1 MFSSKKGQCPSSA
14 MSPIISVLS
23 CKIFC
28 SLKIKASGYST
39 LSPTNCS
46 HLLTLGTLF
55 FIHWKPGYL
64 IQSLLSN
71 SYCQYSSIP
80 TSTNHPTLQW
90 VNSLTVNKWSMVY
103 PISITNFYTKSHT
116 LWTLLPSIQNSSAS
130 QILIYTLPTSIWF
143 AEVFLSYQGFFL
155 FCFFALV
162 GGERLIEI
170 YNPFI
175 PSHSTCAL
183 LSSLLSLSNHV
194 HNFYYFLVNPKFL
207 CSCLFCQTHLV

>member
-1 MFSSKKGQCPSSA
+1 
-14 MSPIISVLS
+14 
-23 CKIFC
+23 
-28 SLKIKASGYST
+28 
-39 LSPTNCS
+39 
-46 HLLTLGTLF
+46 
-55 FIHWKPGYL
+55 
-64 IQSLLSN
+64 
-71 SYCQYSSIP
+71 
-80 TSTNHPTLQW
+80 
-90 VNSLTVNKWSMVY
+90 MVY

-194 HNFYYFLVNPKFL
+194 HNFYCFPIVFPF
-207 CSCLFCQTHLV
+207 HLSYSSDYRLLAYVRSSRWFIYKSSFYSFKE